1 MIVFDIETT
10 GVNAQK
16 HSIISIGAV
25 DMDHADEEK
34 GRFYL
39 ECRIWDGAHI
49 EADSMVVNGMTEEQV
64 KDPSKPE
71 EGEAVRQFFA
81 WLAGRESLV
90 LAGHNPMFDLSF
102 LQAAAARHHVDFPI
116 AHRSLDLH
124 TICYVHMVQ
133 KGEIVPIKNK
143 KSDLNSDAVMKYV
156 GIPSEPKPHIAIN
169 GAVWEA
175 EALSRLIFNKNLLE
189 QFAQYPIPWV

>member
-1 MIVFDIETT
+1 MAIIRITKKKIV
-10 GVNAQK
+10 GCRVRRRK
-16 HSIISIGAV
+16 MMHSEIRTIVLFVLFLVFQMANNSHFVIV
-25 DMDHADEEK
+25 E
-34 GRFYL
+34 
-39 ECRIWDGAHI
+39 
-49 EADSMVVNGMTEEQV
+49 NGMTEEQV

>member
-16 HSIISIGAV
+16 HSIISIGAI
-25 DMDHADEEK
+25 DFDHPKDQ
-34 GRFYL
+34 FYA

-49 EADSMVVNGMTEEQV
+49 EADSMVVNGMTEDQV
-64 KDPSKPE
+64 RDPAKPE
-71 EGEAVRQFFA
+71 EGEVVRQFFA
-81 WLAGRESLV
+81 WLAGRESML

-102 LQAAAARHHVDFPI
+102 LQAAAARHHVDFPV

-133 KGEIVPIKNK
+133 KGLVPPLKHK
-143 KSDLNSDAVMKYV
+143 KSDLNSDTVMKYV
-156 GIPSEPKPHIAIN
+156 GIPTEPKPHVAIN

-175 EALSRLIFNKNLLE
+175 EALSRLIFNKKLLD
-189 QFAQYPIPWV
+189 QFAAYPIPWV